1 VFIFDLDG
9 VLTDTAECHFLA
21 WKRLADEENLLFSRQ
36 DNQKL
41 RGVSRRA
48 SLELI
53 LQGREVSE
61 TKIQEMMEQ
70 QKRLLPGLYRNNY
83 RGRFTAR
90 LS

>member
-1 VFIFDLDG
+1 M
-9 VLTDTAECHFLA
+9 TDTAEYHYLA

-61 TKIQEMMEQ
+61 TKIQEMMER
-70 QKRLLPGLYRNNY
+70 KNDYYRDYIETITGEDLLPGSVDL
-83 RGRFTAR
+83 
-90 LS
+90 L